1 MIDIY
6 TDGSA
11 AKNRSG
17 WGYLMLRDGMI
28 LHMDHGTKQDAT
40 NQCMELTAVLKAL
53 QWWNNSKYN
62 QEEITIYSDSAY
74 FCNCYFDKWYV
85 NWENNGWKNSRGE
98 PIANRELWECITL
111 YFDMPEVNVKK
122 VKGHSGH
129 IYNDF
134 VDKLAKGEL
143 PSIIDLT
150 NKIYDDKIYI
160 ELSEILLDFQLK
172 KYTTEKT
179 IERIEKVFEYE

>member
-1 MIDIY
+1 MINIY

-17 WGYLMLRDGMI
+17 WGFIAIKDGLI
-28 LHMDHGTKQDAT
+28 LHTSHGTKQDAT
-40 NQCMELTAVLKAL
+40 NQCMELTAVYEAL
-53 QWWNNSKYN
+53 EWWRTSGLY
-62 QEEITIYSDSAY
+62 EEITIYSDSAY
-74 FCNCYFDKWYV
+74 FCNCYFDKWYLA
-85 NWENNGWKNSRGE
+85 WQNNGWKNSKGE
-98 PIANRELWECITL
+98 SVANKDLWAKIIP
-111 YFDMPEVNVKK
+111 YFDHPEVNVKK

-143 PSIIDLT
+143 PNLDDLT
-150 NKIYDDKIYI
+150 LKKNDDKIYI

-172 KYTTEKT
+172 KYTTKEI
-179 IERIEKVFEYE
+179 IERIKKVFEYE